1 VHTNGF
7 GRPRGQLDGLS
18 HPHLDR
24 GKEVS
29 MKLSDVDARIPS
41 ASVSKAN

>member
-1 VHTNGF
+1 MVSAV
-7 GRPRGQLDGLS
+7 PRGNGTAS
-18 HPHLDR
+18 VIR
-24 GKEVS
+24 IWTGGKGVS

>member
-1 VHTNGF
+1 MVSAVPGGN
-7 GRPRGQLDGLS
+7 LYGLS

-24 GKEVS
+24 GKGVS

>member
-1 VHTNGF
+1 MVSPSSDQ
-7 GRPRGQLDGLS
+7 RAAR

-24 GKEVS
+24 EKGVS